1 MTPVK
6 MLLLVTLLL
15 GAALQDAR
23 AARGTNVGRECCLEY
38 FKGTVPVSRVMTWY
52 RTSDECPKNAI
63 VFVTVQG
70 RSICTNPEEARV
82 KKTIKAIKHLRKI
95 TKSQDPSTQKP

>member
-15 GAALQDAR
+15 GAALRDAH

-38 FKGTVPVSRVMTWY
+38 FKGAVPVHKVAKWY
-52 RTSDECPKNAI
+52 RTSEECPKNAI
-63 VFVTVQG
+63 VFVTLQG
-70 RSICTNPEEARV
+70 KSICMNPNETRV
-82 KKTIKAIKHLRKI
+82 KKAVKHLRRKQED
-95 TKSQDPSTQKP
+95 K